1 MAHRGSIRALL
12 ALHLALLCFREQ
24 VGSAPLEP
32 RFSQGGVGAVL
43 VPWPGARG
51 AESARMTGKQCGQET
66 DHGLRRWTSPR
77 VLPLALANSVAQ
89 HPKTAVVFAL
99 VLH

>member
-43 VPWPGARG
+43 VPWCSP
-51 AESARMTGKQCGQET
+51 QCQERE
-66 DHGLRRWTSPR
+66 GLRVPG
-77 VLPLALANSVAQ
+77 
-89 HPKTAVVFAL
+89 
-99 VLH
+99 